1 MIYKKITKIKLY
13 LLLYWNTFLKRFKKK
28 EKHDT
33 FIYEDK

>member
-1 MIYKKITKIKLY
+1 MIHKKIKKIKFY

-28 EKHDT
+28 EKHDN

>member
-1 MIYKKITKIKLY
+1 MIYKKIKKIKLY

-28 EKHDT
+28 EKHDN